1 MKKALVLVLIGG
13 ITAALTQP
21 FTPTGWWLNSGRGV
35 AITSTVL
42 VLLAAASGLLIRSG
56 PLSRGRAATAA
67 ALWTGA
73 NVGMA
78 VVLFTAGPGTLFP
91 IVLAIGAGISAAAVG
106 AGSAIGAVLSDV
118 FRRGSA

>member
-1 MKKALVLVLIGG
+1 MLVLIGA

-42 VLLAAASGLLIRSG
+42 VLMAVATSFLVRSG
-56 PLSRGRAATAA
+56 PMTRDRVAAAA
-67 ALWTGA
+67 ALWIGA
-73 NVGMA
+73 NIGIA
-78 VVLFTAGPGTLFP
+78 VVLFTVGPGNLFP

-106 AGSAIGAVLSDV
+106 AGSAVGAAFSDV